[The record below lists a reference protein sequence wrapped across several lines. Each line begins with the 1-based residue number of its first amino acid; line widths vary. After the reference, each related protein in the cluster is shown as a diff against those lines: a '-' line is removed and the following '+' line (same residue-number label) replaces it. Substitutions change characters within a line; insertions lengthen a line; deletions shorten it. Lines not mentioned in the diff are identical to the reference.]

1 MKSLLYIFLQLKKK
15 VLKSSSRPAMVQQY
29 LPLKFK

>member
-15 VLKSSSRPAMVQQY
+15 VLKSSHRPAMVQQY